1 MCWRM
6 RPKDLTFTTAMWY
19 NAGAMQTP
27 TARATLVLWAVL
39 LVIIVLFAASLLAAR
54 QAGGSALARANAPA
68 IPPERVVLDSSHLI
82 IEGCVAPLP
91 SSEQEVRLKLYN
103 TGPTALREMRLE
115 VALDGKPPKAPPSPI
130 TIRRFPRKAT
140 PEIVLLFDKTA
151 RRILSVNVDYRFGLL
166 GSGGGSISASNLLP
180 PCQSAPSQ

>member
-1 MCWRM
+1 MCWRIY
-6 RPKDLTFTTAMWY
+6 PKDLTFTTAMWY

-27 TARATLVLWAVL
+27 TARATLVLGAVL
-39 LVIIVLFAASLLAAR
+39 LVIIVLFAASLLTAR
-54 QAGGSALARANAPA
+54 QAGAGALARANAPA

-91 SSEQEVRLKLYN
+91 SGEQEVRLKLYN
-103 TGPTALREMRLE
+103 TGPTALREMRVE
-115 VALDGKPPKAPPSPI
+115 VALDGKPPKSPAAPI

-151 RRILSVNVDYRFGLL
+151 RRILSVNVDYRFSLL
-166 GSGGGSISASNLLP
+166 GSGGASASNLLP

>member
-1 MCWRM
+1 M
-6 RPKDLTFTTAMWY
+6 
-19 NAGAMQTP
+19 
-27 TARATLVLWAVL
+27 RATATLWVAV
-39 LVIIVLFAASLLAAR
+39 LVIIVLFVASLVAAY
-54 QAGGSALARANAPA
+54 QAGAGVLSRANAPA
-68 IPPERVVLDSSHLI
+68 VPPERLILNTSDLI
-82 IEGCVAPLP
+82 IEGCIAPLP
-91 SSEQEVRLKLYN
+91 SGEQEVRLKLYN
-103 TGPTALREMRLE
+103 TGLTPLREMRVE
-115 VALDGKPPKAPPSPI
+115 VALDGKPPKSPAAPI

>member
-1 MCWRM
+1 M
-6 RPKDLTFTTAMWY
+6 RTTLA
-19 NAGAMQTP
+19 
-27 TARATLVLWAVL
+27 LWVAF
-39 LVIIVLFAASLLAAR
+39 LVIIVLFAASLLTAR
-54 QAGGSALARANAPA
+54 QAGAGALARANAPA

-166 GSGGGSISASNLLP
+166 GSGGASASNLLP

>member
-1 MCWRM
+1 M
-6 RPKDLTFTTAMWY
+6 RTTLA
-19 NAGAMQTP
+19 
-27 TARATLVLWAVL
+27 LWVAF

-54 QAGGSALARANAPA
+54 QAGAGALARANAPA
-68 IPPERVVLDSSHLI
+68 IPPERVILNSSHLI

-91 SSEQEVRLKLYN
+91 SGEQEVRLKLYN
-103 TGPTALREMRLE
+103 TGLTALREMRLE

-151 RRILSVNVDYRFGLL
+151 SRILSVNVDYRFGLL

>member
-1 MCWRM
+1 MG
-6 RPKDLTFTTAMWY
+6 Y
-19 NAGAMQTP
+19 NSGAMQTP
-27 TARATLVLWAVL
+27 TAWATLVLWAVL

-91 SSEQEVRLKLYN
+91 SGEQEVRLKLYN

-115 VALDGKPPKAPPSPI
+115 VALDGKPPKSPAAPI

-140 PEIVLLFDKTA
+140 PEIVLLFDNTA
-151 RRILSVNVDYRFGLL
+151 CRILSVNVDYRFGLL
-166 GSGGGSISASNLLP
+166 GSGGASASNLLP
-180 PCQSAPSQ
+180 PCQSTPSQ

>member
-1 MCWRM
+1 M
-6 RPKDLTFTTAMWY
+6 
-19 NAGAMQTP
+19 
-27 TARATLVLWAVL
+27 RATATLWVAV
-39 LVIIVLFAASLLAAR
+39 LVIIVLFVASLVAAY
-54 QAGGSALARANAPA
+54 QAGAGALARANAPA

-91 SSEQEVRLKLYN
+91 SGEQEVRLKLY
-103 TGPTALREMRLE
+103 TKLTSLREMRLE

-151 RRILSVNVDYRFGLL
+151 SRKLSIDVSYRWGLL
-166 GSGGGSISASNLLP
+166 GSGGGAASASNLLP
-180 PCQSAPSQ
+180 PCQSTPSQ

>member
-1 MCWRM
+1 M
-6 RPKDLTFTTAMWY
+6 RTTLA
-19 NAGAMQTP
+19 
-27 TARATLVLWAVL
+27 LWVAF
-39 LVIIVLFAASLLAAR
+39 LVIIVLFAASLLAVR

-68 IPPERVVLDSSHLI
+68 IPPERVILNSSHLI

-91 SSEQEVRLKLYN
+91 SGEQEVRLKLYN
-103 TGPTALREMRLE
+103 TGLTALREMRVE
-115 VALDGKPPKAPPSPI
+115 VALDGKPPKSPAAPI

-151 RRILSVNVDYRFGLL
+151 SRKLAVEVDYRLGLL
-166 GSGGGSISASNLLP
+166 GLGSGSASASNLLP

>member
-1 MCWRM
+1 M

-19 NAGAMQTP
+19 SSGAMQTP

-91 SSEQEVRLKLYN
+91 SGEQEVRLKLY
-103 TGPTALREMRLE
+103 TKLTSLREMRLE

-140 PEIVLLFDKTA
+140 PGIVLLFDKTA
-151 RRILSVNVDYRFGLL
+151 SRILSIDVSYRWGLL
-166 GSGGGSISASNLLP
+166 GSGSGSAFASNLLP
-180 PCQSAPSQ
+180 PCQSTPSQ

>member
-1 MCWRM
+1 
-6 RPKDLTFTTAMWY
+6 
-19 NAGAMQTP
+19 MQTP

-54 QAGGSALARANAPA
+54 QAGAGALARANAPA

-91 SSEQEVRLKLYN
+91 SGEQEVRLKLYN
-103 TGPTALREMRLE
+103 TGLTALREMRVE
-115 VALDGKPPKAPPSPI
+115 VALDGKPPKSPAAPI

-151 RRILSVNVDYRFGLL
+151 SRKLSIDVSYRWGLL
-166 GSGGGSISASNLLP
+166 GSGGGSASASKLLP

>member
-1 MCWRM
+1 M
-6 RPKDLTFTTAMWY
+6 RTTLA
-19 NAGAMQTP
+19 
-27 TARATLVLWAVL
+27 LWVAF

-68 IPPERVVLDSSHLI
+68 IPPERVILDSSDLI

-91 SSEQEVRLKLYN
+91 SGEQEVRLRLYN
-103 TGPTALREMRLE
+103 TGLTALREMRVE
-115 VALDGKPPKAPPSPI
+115 VALDGKPPKAPASPI

-151 RRILSVNVDYRFGLL
+151 SRKLSVEVDYRWGLL
-166 GSGGGSISASNLLP
+166 GSGGGAASASKFLA
-180 PCQSAPSQ
+180 PCQNTPSQ

>member
-1 MCWRM
+1 MG
-6 RPKDLTFTTAMWY
+6 Y
-19 NAGAMQTP
+19 NSGAMQTP

-54 QAGGSALARANAPA
+54 RAGVGMLARANAPA

-91 SSEQEVRLKLYN
+91 SGEQEVRLKLYN
-103 TGPTALREMRLE
+103 TGLTALRDMRLE

-140 PEIVLLFDKTA
+140 PEVVLLFDNTA
-151 RRILSVNVDYRFGLL
+151 RRILSVKVDYRFGLL
-166 GSGGGSISASNLLP
+166 GSGAGSASASNLLP
-180 PCQSAPSQ
+180 PCQSTPSQ

>member
-1 MCWRM
+1 M
-6 RPKDLTFTTAMWY
+6 RTTLA
-19 NAGAMQTP
+19 
-27 TARATLVLWAVL
+27 LWVAF

-68 IPPERVVLDSSHLI
+68 IPPERVVLDSSDLI

-91 SSEQEVRLKLYN
+91 SGEQEVRLKLYN
-103 TGPTALREMRLE
+103 TGLTALREMRLE
-115 VALDGKPPKAPPSPI
+115 VTLDGKPPKSPAAPI

-151 RRILSVNVDYRFGLL
+151 SRILSVNVDYRFGLL

>member
-1 MCWRM
+1 M
-6 RPKDLTFTTAMWY
+6 RTTLA
-19 NAGAMQTP
+19 
-27 TARATLVLWAVL
+27 LWVAF

-54 QAGGSALARANAPA
+54 QAGAGALARANAPA
-68 IPPERVVLDSSHLI
+68 IPPERVILNSSHLI

-91 SSEQEVRLKLYN
+91 SGEQEVRLKLHN
-103 TGPTALREMRLE
+103 TGLTALREMRVE
-115 VALDGKPPKAPPSPI
+115 VALDGKPPKSPAAPI

>member
-1 MCWRM
+1 M
-6 RPKDLTFTTAMWY
+6 RTTLALWV
-19 NAGAMQTP
+19 AF
-27 TARATLVLWAVL
+27 LVL
-39 LVIIVLFAASLLAAR
+39 IVLFAASLLAAR

-68 IPPERVVLDSSHLI
+68 IPPERVVLDSSDLI

-91 SSEQEVRLKLYN
+91 SGEQEVRLKLYN
-103 TGPTALREMRLE
+103 TGLTALREMRVE
-115 VALDGKPPKAPPSPI
+115 VALDGKPPKSPAAPI

>member
-1 MCWRM
+1 M
-6 RPKDLTFTTAMWY
+6 RTTLA
-19 NAGAMQTP
+19 
-27 TARATLVLWAVL
+27 LWVAF
-39 LVIIVLFAASLLAAR
+39 LVIIVLFVASLVAAY
-54 QAGGSALARANAPA
+54 QAGAGALARANAPA

-91 SSEQEVRLKLYN
+91 SGEQEVRLKLY
-103 TGPTALREMRLE
+103 TKLTSLREMRLE

-151 RRILSVNVDYRFGLL
+151 SRKLAVEVDYRLGLL
-166 GSGGGSISASNLLP
+166 GLGGGSASASNLLP
-180 PCQSAPSQ
+180 PCQSTPSQ

>member
-1 MCWRM
+1 M
-6 RPKDLTFTTAMWY
+6 
-19 NAGAMQTP
+19 
-27 TARATLVLWAVL
+27 VLWGAL
-39 LVIIVLFAASLLAAR
+39 LAIVVLFAASLLAAR

-91 SSEQEVRLKLYN
+91 SGEQEVHLKLYN

-130 TIRRFPRKAT
+130 TIRRFPRRAT

-151 RRILSVNVDYRFGLL
+151 SRKLSIDVSYRWGLL
-166 GSGGGSISASNLLP
+166 GSGGGAASASKLLP
-180 PCQSAPSQ
+180 PCQSTPSQ

>member
-1 MCWRM
+1 
-6 RPKDLTFTTAMWY
+6 
-19 NAGAMQTP
+19 MQTP

-54 QAGGSALARANAPA
+54 QASGSALARANAPA
-68 IPPERVVLDSSHLI
+68 IPPERVVLNSSHLI

-91 SSEQEVRLKLYN
+91 SGEQEVRLKLY
-103 TGPTALREMRLE
+103 TKLTSLREMRLE

-151 RRILSVNVDYRFGLL
+151 SRILSVNVDYRFGLL

>member
-1 MCWRM
+1 M
-6 RPKDLTFTTAMWY
+6 RTTLA
-19 NAGAMQTP
+19 
-27 TARATLVLWAVL
+27 LWVAF
-39 LVIIVLFAASLLAAR
+39 LVIIVLFVASLVAAY
-54 QAGGSALARANAPA
+54 QAGAGALARANAPA

-91 SSEQEVRLKLYN
+91 SSEQEGRLKLYN

-151 RRILSVNVDYRFGLL
+151 SRKLAVEVDYQIGR
-166 GSGGGSISASNLLP
+166 AS
-180 PCQSAPSQ
+180 CRERV

>member
-1 MCWRM
+1 M
-6 RPKDLTFTTAMWY
+6 RTTLA
-19 NAGAMQTP
+19 
-27 TARATLVLWAVL
+27 LWVAF

-54 QAGGSALARANAPA
+54 QAGAGALARANAPA
-68 IPPERVVLDSSHLI
+68 IPPERVILNSSHLI

-91 SSEQEVRLKLYN
+91 SGEQEVRLKLYN
-103 TGPTALREMRLE
+103 TGLTALREMRLE
-115 VALDGKPPKAPPSPI
+115 VTLDGKPPKSPAAPI

-166 GSGGGSISASNLLP
+166 GSGGGSASASNLLP
-180 PCQSAPSQ
+180 PCQSTPSQ